1 MVLHCTRNSYCYIKL
16 HSHDIANHDLSL
28 RIAYHMIIRRPFPR
42 CSLDPQ
48 CSGKPNHCSDFRLSH
63 ICSVAHASGSERTVA
78 PSALSPFVVW
88 MLAVKWSEA
97 WLIRLRSRQS
107 CEASFK
113 NHSTSVCVCAIM
125 HAGVCVLQVCCPHGC
140 VLSSTPEFH
149 CCKGQSQDNHEAKL
163 TTNCPL
169 PADCSS
175 QWTWLGSSD
184 CSAAVWCPCWVAH

>member
-28 RIAYHMIIRRPFPR
+28 RIAYHMIIYRLFVRY
-42 CSLDPQ
+42 SLNPQ

-63 ICSVAHASGSERTVA
+63 VCSVAHASGSERTVS
-78 PSALSPFVVW
+78 PSALSSFVVW

-113 NHSTSVCVCAIM
+113 NHSTSVCVCH
-125 HAGVCVLQVCCPHGC
+125 HARWGLCAPS
-140 VLSSTPEFH
+140 VLS
-149 CCKGQSQDNHEAKL
+149 
-163 TTNCPL
+163 
-169 PADCSS
+169 
-175 QWTWLGSSD
+175 TWL
-184 CSAAVWCPCWVAH
+184 CVVFHTWVSLLQRAIPR